1 MPAALRGPDRLAFLL
16 ALVPYLQDHDPVS
29 VSDVAAH
36 FDVTPERV
44 RDAVTLIAVSGVPGA
59 TSQYQHGDLFDIH
72 WDEFELNDRIVLTH
86 LVGIDDA
93 PRFSAREAAALI
105 AGLQYL
111 SALPENADRAAISSL
126 MAKLTRGASAP
137 PTQLLAQNSGSAE
150 ALALIAAAVLADVQV
165 EFDYL
170 NGAGAQEHR
179 FVDPLRMESVDRDWY
194 LRGWC
199 HLRSAVRT
207 FRLDRVTH
215 LRVSERPRTGQPV
228 SALPDRLFEP
238 SADDLTVIVE
248 LPRAALPM
256 LADYR
261 PELVR
266 QNLGGG
272 PAGGDPSGVGQAGVD
287 RCRVRL
293 RLASFHGLKR
303 LVAGLPGIVTVI
315 EPAGA
320 RRVVADWAAAGA
332 SQYQTPPPTTPL
344 PTTAL
349 PPETLPTPSPG
360 T

>member
-1 MPAALRGPDRLAFLL
+1 MPVAPRGPDRLAFLL

-29 VSDVAAH
+29 VTDVAAH
-36 FDVTPERV
+36 FDVTAERV
-44 RDAVTLIAVSGVPGA
+44 RDAVTLIAVSGIPGA
-59 TSQYQHGDLFDIH
+59 TSQYQHGDLFDIQ
-72 WDEFELNDRIVLTH
+72 WDEFELHDQIVLTH

-111 SALPENADRAAISSL
+111 SALPENADRAAIASL

-137 PTQLLAQNSGSAE
+137 PTQLLAENSGSAE

-170 NGAGAQEHR
+170 NGEGEHEHR
-179 FVDPLRMESVDRDWY
+179 FVDPLRMQSVDRDWY

-207 FRLDRVTH
+207 FRLDRMND
-215 LRVSERPRTGQPV
+215 LRVTERPRTGQSV
-228 SALPDRLFEP
+228 SVLPDRLFEP
-238 SADDLTVIVE
+238 SGQDLTVLVE
-248 LPRAALPM
+248 LPRTALPM
-256 LADYR
+256 LADYL
-261 PELVR
+261 PTLVSEK
-266 QNLGGG
+266 L
-272 PAGGDPSGVGQAGVD
+272 AGD

-303 LVAGLPGIVTVI
+303 LVAGLPGILTVI
-315 EPAGA
+315 EPFAA

-332 SQYQTPPPTTPL
+332 GQYT
-344 PTTAL
+344 
-349 PPETLPTPSPG
+349 EVD
-360 T
+360 

>member
-1 MPAALRGPDRLAFLL
+1 MPGALRGPDRLAFLL
-16 ALVPYLQDHDPVS
+16 ALVPYLQDHDTVS
-29 VSDVAAH
+29 VTDVAAH

-59 TSQYQHGDLFDIH
+59 TNQYQHGDLFDIQ

-111 SALPENADRAAISSL
+111 SALPENADRAAIASL

-137 PTQLLAQNSGSAE
+137 PTQLLAEKSGSAD
-150 ALALIAAAVLADVQV
+150 ALALIATAVQADVQV

-170 NGAGAQEHR
+170 NGAGEHEHR
-179 FVDPLRMESVDRDWY
+179 FVDPLRVESVDRDWY

-207 FRLDRVTH
+207 FRLDRLVD
-215 LRVSERPRTGQPV
+215 LRVTDRPRTGQPV

-238 SADDLTVIVE
+238 SAEDLTVVVE
-248 LPRAALPM
+248 LPESALPL

-261 PELVR
+261 PERVTDKVHTEKVD
-266 QNLGGG
+266 G
-272 PAGGDPSGVGQAGVD
+272 D

-303 LVAGLPGIVTVI
+303 LVTGLPGTVTVI
-315 EPAGA
+315 APGEA
-320 RRVVADWAAAGA
+320 RRVVADWAAAA
-332 SQYQTPPPTTPL
+332 AAQYETPAAPTER
-344 PTTAL
+344 A
-349 PPETLPTPSPG
+349 
-360 T
+360 

>member
-1 MPAALRGPDRLAFLL
+1 MSAALRGPDRLAFLL
-16 ALVPYLQDHDPVS
+16 ALVPYLQEHDPVS
-29 VSDVAAH
+29 VTDVATH

-59 TSQYQHGDLFDIH
+59 TSQYQHGDLFDIQ
-72 WDEFELNDRIVLTH
+72 WDEFEIHDRIVLTH

-111 SALPENADRAAISSL
+111 SALPENADRAAIASL

-137 PTQLLAQNSGSAE
+137 PTQLLATNSGSAD
-150 ALALIAAAVLADVQV
+150 ALALIAAAVEADVQV

-170 NGAGAQEHR
+170 NGAGEHEHR
-179 FVDPLRMESVDRDWY
+179 FVDPLRVESVDRDWY

-207 FRLDRVTH
+207 FRLDRIGH
-215 LRVSERPRTGQPV
+215 LRVTDRTRTDQSLP
-228 SALPDRLFEP
+228 ALPDRLFEP
-238 SADDLTVIVE
+238 SADDLTVVVG
-248 LPRAALPM
+248 LPQAALPL
-256 LADYR
+256 LADYL
-261 PELVR
+261 PEIVD
-266 QNLGGG
+266 QN
-272 PAGGDPSGVGQAGVD
+272 VGVD
-287 RCRVRL
+287 HCRVRL

-315 EPAGA
+315 EPAEA

-332 SQYQTPPPTTPL
+332 AQYEDR
-344 PTTAL
+344 A
-349 PPETLPTPSPG
+349 
-360 T
+360 